1 MIFTH
6 MIQETPRTHRAIR
19 NRWIVFGFVI
29 ACLALLVPRIVS
41 GQASAGITG
50 TITDTSGAVVT
61 NAKVTATELS
71 TSAANHTVSSSVGT
85 YAFKGLNP
93 GKYTV
98 TVEAS
103 GFKKAVQEAVTVE
116 VSTTATIDFT
126 VSAGTA
132 NETVQVTAAQ
142 IALNTTAAGA
152 RQHYRAGGRR
162 SAAGR
167 KFQAA
172 AARSINCSS
181 LRPEPR
187 AAPSPTASAAVS
199 TLSRKSST
207 TAFRPRS
214 RRPKAIRPTSIRP
227 MNWWRSTRSSVRH
240 SPRSSAWARAL

>member
-142 IALNTTAAGA
+142 IALNTTAPET

-162 SAAGR
+162 GAAGR
-167 KFQAA
+167 SFG
-172 AARSINCSS
+172 
-181 LRPEPR
+181 PR
-187 AAPSPTASAAVS
+187 TPS
-199 TLSRKSST
+199 
-207 TAFRPRS
+207 
-214 RRPKAIRPTSIRP
+214 
-227 MNWWRSTRSSVRH
+227 RSTSVHGARDYGQRLLPPRQRGCRLRAGNHLQRH
-240 SPRSSAWARAL
+240 PGPAAGNRRLYDQFQPAI